1 MGYSIFIFK
10 EGEISVILAFTG
22 AGISKDSGISTF
34 MERPEIRDRLTR
46 SFATN
51 YPDNYRQLIIE
62 MSELCRQASP
72 NDAHYA
78 LFDYDIPIITMNID
92 ELHERA
98 GSTPLLLH
106 GSLPHEEHYNFS
118 DQLFNQ
124 PVLYGDPA
132 PNYQKAY
139 QLVNQLQSG
148 DTLLVIGASRFT
160 GVAVE
165 IREIAYA
172 NNANII
178 EIQEDAS
185 FKVRETLENI
195 RKK

>member
-1 MGYSIFIFK
+1 M
-10 EGEISVILAFTG
+10 ILAFTG

-46 SFATN
+46 NFATN
-51 YPDNYRQLIIE
+51 YPENYRQLIIE
-62 MSELCRQASP
+62 TSEICRQASP

-78 LFDYDIPIITMNID
+78 LFDHKIPIITMNID

-98 GSTPLLLH
+98 GSKPLLLH
-106 GSLPHEEHYNFS
+106 GSLPNEDQYNYS
-118 DQLFNQ
+118 DQLFNK

-132 PNYQKAY
+132 PNYPKAY
-139 QLVNQLQSG
+139 QMVDQLKSS

-172 NNANII
+172 NGVNII

-185 FKVRETLENI
+185 FKVREILENI
-195 RKK
+195 TNK